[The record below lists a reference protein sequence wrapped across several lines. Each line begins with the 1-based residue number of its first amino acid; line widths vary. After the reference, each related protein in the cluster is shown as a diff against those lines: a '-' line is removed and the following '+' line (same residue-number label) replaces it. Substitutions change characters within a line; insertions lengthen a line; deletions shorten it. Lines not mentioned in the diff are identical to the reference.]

1 VQTRPPSSP
10 CLLVAA
16 RLRVLISEGSL
27 GPGMRLPCEAELVR
41 HYGLGRNMVRR
52 ALSMLAEEQLI
63 DPVPRRG
70 WFVS

>member
-1 VQTRPPSSP
+1 MQTPAPSSP
-10 CLLVAA
+10 CLLVAD

-27 GPGMRLPCEAELVR
+27 RPGMKLPSEAELVKQ
-41 HYGLGRNMVRR
+41 YGLGRTMVRR
-52 ALSMLAEEQLI
+52 ALTMPAEEQLI